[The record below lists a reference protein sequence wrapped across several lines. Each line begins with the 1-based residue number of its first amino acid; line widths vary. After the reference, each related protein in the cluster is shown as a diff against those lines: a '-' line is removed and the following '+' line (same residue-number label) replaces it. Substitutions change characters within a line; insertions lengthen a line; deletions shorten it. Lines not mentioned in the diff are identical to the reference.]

1 MDDTVFLRSMSLKNL
16 LSYGPRGA
24 EIELRPLNVLIGAN
38 GSGKSNFI
46 EALGLLRALPHDFL
60 EPVRRGGGI
69 AEWLWKGD
77 KASEVAE
84 IAVQVNGFE
93 FILGGR
99 TPATLNHSLS
109 FTGVGQRT
117 QIMDE
122 TIENLEAKGRT
133 NIPRY
138 FYRYRQ
144 GQPRV
149 LAQTAFP
156 GGEQASE
163 QASEQEIAISDF
175 NPAQS
180 ILSQRTDPNVYPTL
194 NHLAKQYDCIR
205 LYTEW
210 NLGRF
215 NAPRQPQNADLPQDF
230 LAEDM
235 SNLALVLNDLLNR
248 PDTKRVILDRL
259 RQFYDRTEDIT
270 TKVFGGTVQVYLQEA
285 GLRSNVP
292 ASRLSDGTLRYLC
305 LLAMLCHPE
314 PPPLIC
320 IEEPELGI
328 HPDMLSTIAELLVD
342 ASTRTQ
348 VVVTTHSDLLI
359 TALEDVPEAVIVCE
373 RDDAGSRLRR
383 LENGPLQKWLKNYS
397 LGELWRSGE
406 IGGVRY

>member
-1 MDDTVFLRSMSLKNL
+1 MDDTVFLRSMSLKNF
-16 LSYGPRGA
+16 LSYGPGGA

-38 GSGKSNFI
+38 GSGKSNLI

-60 EPVRRGGGI
+60 EPVRKGGGI

-84 IAVQVNGFE
+84 ISVQINGFE
-93 FILGGR
+93 FIVGGR
-99 TPATLNHSLS
+99 TPAALNHSLS
-109 FTGVGQRT
+109 FAGVGQRT
-117 QIMDE
+117 QIVDE
-122 TIENLEAKGRT
+122 MIENLEARGRA

-149 LAQTAFP
+149 LARTAFP
-156 GGEQASE
+156 GGE

-194 NHLAKQYDCIR
+194 NHLAKQYGRIR

-215 NAPRQPQNADLPQDF
+215 TAPRQPQNADLPQEF

-248 PDTKRVILDRL
+248 PDAKRVILDRL

-270 TKVFGGTVQVYLQEA
+270 TKVFGGTVQTYLQEA
-285 GLRSNVP
+285 GLRSSVP

-305 LLAMLCHPE
+305 LLAVLCHPD

-383 LENGPLQKWLKNYS
+383 LENGPLQKWLKRYS
-397 LGELWRSGE
+397 LGELWRMGE
-406 IGGVRY
+406 IGGVRF

>member
-1 MDDTVFLRSMSLKNL
+1 MDDPIFLRSVSLKNF
-16 LSYGPRGA
+16 LSYGPEGA
-24 EIELRPLNVLIGAN
+24 EIALQPLNVLIGAN

-46 EALGLLRALPHDFL
+46 EALGLLRALPRDFL
-60 EPVRRGGGI
+60 EPIRKGGGI

-77 KASEVAE
+77 HSAAAE
-84 IAVQVNGFE
+84 IGVQVNSIE
-93 FILGGR
+93 SVLGGPSPVPFDHR
-99 TPATLNHSLS
+99 LS
-109 FTGVGQRT
+109 FAAIGQRT
-117 QIMDE
+117 QIIDE
-122 TIENLEAKGRT
+122 VIENPAAKEKT

-149 LAQTAFP
+149 LAWSAIP
-156 GGEQASE
+156 GGQS
-163 QASEQEIAISDF
+163 ASEQEIAPSDF
-175 NPAQS
+175 NPVQS

-194 NHLAKQYDCIR
+194 NHLAKQYGRIK

-215 NAPRQPQNADLPQDF
+215 TAPRQPQNADLPQDF

-248 PDTKRVILDRL
+248 PDAKRVILERL
-259 RQFYDRTEDIT
+259 KQFYDRTEDIT
-270 TKVFGGTVQVYLQEA
+270 TKVFGGTVQTYLQES

-305 LLAMLCHPE
+305 LLAVLCHPE
-314 PPPLIC
+314 PPPLVC

-328 HPDMLSTIAELLVD
+328 HPDMLPTIAELLVD
-342 ASTRTQ
+342 ASARTQ

-373 RDDAGSRLRR
+373 RDEAGSHLRR
-383 LENGPLQKWLKNYS
+383 LENGPLQKWLQRYS
-397 LGELWRSGE
+397 LGELWRMGE
-406 IGGVRY
+406 IGGVLF

>member
-1 MDDTVFLRSMSLKNL
+1 MDDPIFLRSLSLKNF
-16 LSYGPRGA
+16 LSYGPEGA
-24 EIELRPLNVLIGAN
+24 EIELQPLNVLVGAN

-60 EPVRRGGGI
+60 EPIRKGGGI
-69 AEWLWKGD
+69 SEWLWKG
-77 KASEVAE
+77 AQPAAAE
-84 IAVQVNGFE
+84 ISVQVNSIE
-93 FILGGR
+93 SVLGDR
-99 TPATLNHSLS
+99 MPTTFDHRLS
-109 FTGVGQRT
+109 FAAVGQRT
-117 QIMDE
+117 QIIDE
-122 TIENLEAKGRT
+122 VIENPAAEGKT
-133 NIPRY
+133 NVPRY

-149 LAQTAFP
+149 LARTAFP
-156 GGEQASE
+156 GGE

-194 NHLAKQYDCIR
+194 NHLAGQYGRIK

-215 NAPRQPQNADLPQDF
+215 TAPRQPQNADLPQDF

-248 PDTKRVILDRL
+248 PDAKRVILGKL
-259 RQFYDRTEDIT
+259 KQFYDRTEDIT
-270 TKVFGGTVQVYLQEA
+270 TKVFGGTVQTYLQEA
-285 GLRSNVP
+285 GLRSNVS

-305 LLAMLCHPE
+305 LLAVLCHPE
-314 PPPLIC
+314 PPPLLC
-320 IEEPELGI
+320 IEEPEPGI

-373 RDDAGSRLRR
+373 RDEAGSHLRR
-383 LENGPLQKWLKNYS
+383 LENGPLQKWLKRYS
-397 LGELWRSGE
+397 LGELWRMGE
-406 IGGVRY
+406 IGGVRF

>member
-1 MDDTVFLRSMSLKNL
+1 MDDTIFLRSVSLKNL
-16 LSYGPRGA
+16 LSYGPEGA

-46 EALGLLRALPHDFL
+46 EALGLLRALPQDFL
-60 EPVRRGGGI
+60 EPVRKGGGI

-77 KASEVAE
+77 KASAVAE
-84 IAVQVNGFE
+84 IGVQVNGME
-93 FILGGR
+93 FISSGH
-99 TPATLNHSLS
+99 TPAALSHFLS

-117 QIMDE
+117 QIVGEM
-122 TIENLEAKGRT
+122 IENLEAKNRT
-133 NIPRY
+133 NTPRY
-138 FYRYRQ
+138 FYRYQQ

-149 LAQTAFP
+149 LARSAIP
-156 GGEQASE
+156 SGGAA
-163 QASEQEIAISDF
+163 ASEQEIAISDF
-175 NPAQS
+175 NPVQS
-180 ILSQRTDPNVYPTL
+180 VLAQRTDPNVYPTL
-194 NHLAKQYDCIR
+194 NHLAKQYGRIR

-215 NAPRQPQNADLPQDF
+215 TAPRQPQNADLPQDF

-248 PDTKRVILDRL
+248 PDAKRVILDRL

-270 TKVFGGTVQVYLQEA
+270 TKVFGGTVQTYLQEI
-285 GLRSNVP
+285 GLQSNIP

-305 LLAMLCHPE
+305 LLAVLCHPE
-314 PPPLIC
+314 PPPLVC

-348 VVVTTHSDLLI
+348 LVVTTHSDLLI

-373 RDDAGSRLRR
+373 RDGAGSHLRR
-383 LENGPLQKWLKNYS
+383 LESGPLQKWLKRYS
-397 LGELWRSGE
+397 LGELWKMGE
-406 IGGVRY
+406 IGGVRF